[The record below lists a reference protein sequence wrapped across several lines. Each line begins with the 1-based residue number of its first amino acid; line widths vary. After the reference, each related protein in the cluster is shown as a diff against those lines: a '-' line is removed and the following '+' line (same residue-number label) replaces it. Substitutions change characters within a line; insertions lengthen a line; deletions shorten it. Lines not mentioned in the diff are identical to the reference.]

1 MMLCDIQDCGLI
13 TITNKK
19 GADVTYYDYGI
30 KIHEALHLLQND
42 DDLIWLNQYISI
54 KK

>member
-13 TITNKK
+13 TISNKK

-30 KIHEALHLLQND
+30 KIHETLHLIQGSED
-42 DDLIWLNQYISI
+42 PI
-54 KK
+54 